1 MTFKQKIENFWY
13 HYKWHTIIIVF
24 FIITGLVCLVQC
36 STKEQPDD
44 KALLYVNQNL
54 LDNAAND
61 LSDKLGGYIEDY
73 NGNGEVLY
81 RVNNVSYNS
90 NNLAGVNYSVTNS
103 EKLLSALAT
112 AEYVLYIVDEHGYD
126 YLSDNST
133 EGFESYDFCPDKN
146 GTAWNWKGSSLQ
158 QSLADSGLPENL
170 YFCIRKVN
178 GTMVEKNKNVNDL
191 KEKAEKLLQKLAAE
205 NPPACEKTEKNNL
218 KK

>member
-36 STKEQPDD
+36 STKEKPDD

-61 LSDKLGGYIEDY
+61 LSDKLGGYIGDY

-81 RVNNVSYNS
+81 RVNNVSYNG

-133 EGFESYDFCPDKN
+133 EVFESYDFCPDKN

-170 YFCIRKVN
+170 YFCIRKVD

-205 NPPACEKTEKNNL
+205 NPPA
-218 KK
+218 

>member
-1 MTFKQKIENFWY
+1 MTFKQKIENYWY

-36 STKEQPDD
+36 STKEKPDD

-133 EGFESYDFCPDKN
+133 EVFESYDFCPDKN

-170 YFCIRKVN
+170 YFCIRKVD

-205 NPPACEKTEKNNL
+205 NPPA
-218 KK
+218 